1 MAIFQYKGLDARSKR
16 VTGLI
21 DADSAKAAVAKL
33 KKNAIY
39 PIEVTETAERQKA
52 LKFRVPWLE
61 ERVSPLELTVLTRQL
76 STLVGAGLPLVQCL
90 SALTEQLENPKLKS
104 IIAEVRG
111 MVNEGSSFADALAHY
126 PRVFGD
132 FFVNMIRAGEQSGA
146 LEVVL
151 KRLADFT
158 ESQSRLRDQVLFAL
172 MYPVVILLLSLMV
185 MLVMFTYVI
194 PKISLLFEQTHQTL
208 PLLTKIMIFL
218 SMVMRKFFWLIGILA
233 GAGIYGF
240 RRWKKSPEGKARWD
254 EFVLKIPLFGQ
265 LIRKL
270 AVARFART
278 LSTLLQSGIPL
289 LKSLDIVKRVVNN
302 TVIANAVARAHDNIT
317 EGASIAGPLK
327 ASGAFPP
334 FVIQMIASGEQSGEL
349 EFLLEKAAEAFEREV
364 ETTVNGLVRL
374 IEPFMILFM
383 AGMVGII
390 IVSFLLPILQLTQ
403 GIK

>member
-1 MAIFQYKGLDARSKR
+1 M
-16 VTGLI
+16 TGLI

-33 KKNAIY
+33 KKSAIY
-39 PIEVTETAERQKA
+39 PIEVTETEERQKA
-52 LKFRVPWLE
+52 LKFRLPWLE

-90 SALTEQLENPKLKS
+90 SALTEQVENPKLKS

-111 MVNEGSSFADALAHY
+111 MVNEGSSFADALAQY
-126 PRVFGD
+126 PRVFSD
-132 FFVNMIRAGEQSGA
+132 FFTNMIRAGEQSGA

-172 MYPVVILLLSLMV
+172 MYPVVILLLSLLV

-208 PLLTKIMIFL
+208 PLITKIMITV
-218 SMVMRKFFWLIGILA
+218 STIMRKFFWLIGILA
-233 GAGIYGF
+233 GAAVYGF
-240 RRWKKSPEGKARWD
+240 RRWKKSPEGNARWD

-383 AGMVGII
+383 AGMVGLI